1 MVAAGTTVPSPMSP
15 QMQNTPQNTFEWVC
29 AWVDNINLNSPEKS
43 DDEIKD
49 YLKGTGYTSKRSLK
63 YGILAD
69 PVRLQSEW
77 GISEVFAGHL
87 SEEAV
92 LIANASGVVAA
103 PVFQQPAGL
112 SQSQLQLLQDAVT
125 SSYGSSKSNYLFCSN

>member
-1 MVAAGTTVPSPMSP
+1 
-15 QMQNTPQNTFEWVC
+15 MQNTPQNTFEWVC
-29 AWVDNINLNSPEKS
+29 AWVDNIKLNSPEKS

-49 YLKGTGYTSKRSLK
+49 YMYLKGKGYTSKRALK

-112 SQSQLQLLQDAVT
+112 SQSQLQLQQDAYKMQLRQQYQPPP
-125 SSYGSSKSNYLFCSN
+125 SLLHLHPS

>member
-1 MVAAGTTVPSPMSP
+1 MDPNLVAAGTTVPSPMSP
-15 QMQNTPQNTFEWVC
+15 QMQNTPQNSHEWVC

-49 YLKGTGYTSKRSLK
+49 FLKAKGYTSKRSLK

-69 PVRLQSEW
+69 PARLQSEW

-92 LIANASGVVAA
+92 LIAKLRLRGRCCPSL
-103 PVFQQPAGL
+103 PTTCWP
-112 SQSQLQLLQDAVT
+112 
-125 SSYGSSKSNYLFCSN
+125 